1 MENFLQDIRFAF
13 RMLRRNPGFTTVAVL
28 VLAVGIGANTAIF
41 TVVDA
46 VLLRPLPYPDADRLV
61 MLQDESA
68 QSGFVP
74 MSYPAFL
81 GWREQK
87 DIFEEVATYMNT
99 DVALTGVGEPEQLR
113 AMRASSNLLP
123 LLGVEPALG
132 RGFTAEEELRQANPV
147 VMLTHSFWQER
158 FHSDRGAIGQK
169 LTLSDRVYT
178 IVGVLP
184 ASFKFGNN
192 PRLLLPLRL
201 DTQVAPVGL
210 NFLPVMGKL
219 RRGIAFAQAQ
229 TATKA
234 ALPRVQKMA
243 THKTGI
249 GIIRLQE
256 FFAGNSRP
264 LLLTMLVAVAVVLL
278 IACAN
283 TANML
288 LARAAARQKE
298 IAIRVSLG
306 AARFR
311 LVRQLLTESMLL
323 ALLGGAL
330 GVALAWA
337 GLGALTSLLSNW
349 LPRNADVHINLA
361 VLGFASLLAIMTGIV
376 FGLAPALQ
384 AARGNVHDRLKQG
397 NWQTGSASGSRGLG
411 SMLVVLELT
420 FSLILL
426 AASGLLLR
434 SFVRLLNVDKGFDS
448 DHLLTMVINP
458 SPGRYADPKTENNY
472 LKQIVQRVG
481 ALPGVRSAGMVT
493 TLPLQGGSTNGDVS
507 IQGRPVDP
515 KAPLIANKQFVT
527 GDYFSAM
534 HMRLLKGRY
543 FNNADTSDSH
553 KVVVIDQAF
562 AQQFFPGQDP
572 IGQHF
577 DVSWGDP
584 GWSEIVGVVA
594 DTKLQGLDDRPM
606 PTLYALVE
614 QKPEL
619 MNFLGFF
626 LVVRTNID
634 PGSLSQAI
642 DREVHQLDANQA
654 VAEVQTMETVLSDSL
669 APRRAPMWLFA
680 IFAGLALFLATIGIY
695 GLLTYHVSQRRQ
707 EIGVRMAL
715 GAQRADVLKMVLK
728 EGARLIAIGIA
739 AGLLFALIAS
749 RTIASL
755 LYGTKPTD
763 VATFLG
769 VSLLLA
775 TLALVACAVPALRAT
790 QVDPLVVLRNE

>member
-1 MENFLQDIRFAF
+1 MENFLQDIRFAL
-13 RMLRRNPGFTTVAVL
+13 RMLRRNPGFTVVAVL

-61 MLQDESA
+61 MLQDESGLV
-68 QSGFVP
+68 S

-87 DIFEEVATYMNT
+87 DIFEEVATYRNGDGT
-99 DVALTGVGEPEQLR
+99 WTGGSEPEQLR
-113 AMRASSNLLP
+113 AMNASSNLLS
-123 LLGVEPALG
+123 LLGVEPELG
-132 RGFTAEEELRQANPV
+132 RGFTAEEDSRQANPV
-147 VMLTHSFWQER
+147 AMLTHSFWQDR
-158 FHSDRGAIGQK
+158 FHSDRGVIGQK
-169 LTLSDRVYT
+169 LTLSDRVFT

-184 ASFKFGNN
+184 ASFKFFGNN
-192 PRLLLPLRL
+192 PSLLLPLRL
-201 DTQVAPVGL
+201 DTQVAPNGL

-219 RRGIAFAQAQ
+219 RRGITFAQAQ
-229 TATKA
+229 AAAKT

-243 THKTGI
+243 SNETGI
-249 GIIRLQE
+249 RIIGLQE
-256 FFAGNSRP
+256 FLAGNSRP

-306 AARFR
+306 AARSR
-311 LVRQLLTESMLL
+311 LVRQLLTESTLL
-323 ALLGGAL
+323 AFLGGVL
-330 GVALAWA
+330 GVAIAWV
-337 GLGALTSLLSNW
+337 GLGALTSLLANW
-349 LPRNADVHINLA
+349 LPRNADVNINLA
-361 VLGFASLLAIMTGIV
+361 VLGFALLLALATGII

-384 AARGNVHDRLKQG
+384 TARGNVHERLKQG
-397 NWQTGSASGSRGLG
+397 NWQTGSASGSHGLG
-411 SMLVVLELT
+411 RILVVLELT
-420 FSLILL
+420 LSLVLL

-448 DHLLTMVINP
+448 DHVLTMIINP
-458 SPGRYADPKTENNY
+458 SAGRYADPRIENNF
-472 LKQIVQRVG
+472 LQQIVQRVR

-493 TLPLQGGSTNGDVS
+493 TLPLQGGATNGDVT
-507 IQGRPVDP
+507 IEGRPVDP

-543 FNNADTSDSH
+543 FRDGDTADSPR
-553 KVVVIDQAF
+553 VVVIDQAF

-572 IGQHF
+572 IGRHF

-584 GWSEIVGVVA
+584 GWSEVVGIVA
-594 DTKLQGLDDRPM
+594 DAKLQGLDDKPM
-606 PTLYALVE
+606 PTFYALVQ

-619 MNFLGFF
+619 MKFLWFY
-626 LVVRTNID
+626 LVVRTSTD
-634 PGSLSQAI
+634 PASLSQAI
-642 DREVHQLDANQA
+642 NHEVRQLDANQA

-680 IFAGLALFLATIGIY
+680 LFAGLALFLATIGIY

-715 GAQRADVLKMVLK
+715 GAQRADVLRMVLK

-739 AGLLFALIAS
+739 AGLVFAFLAS
-749 RTIASL
+749 RAIASL

-763 VATFLG
+763 VVTFLG

-790 QVDPLVVLRNE
+790 QVDPLVVLRND